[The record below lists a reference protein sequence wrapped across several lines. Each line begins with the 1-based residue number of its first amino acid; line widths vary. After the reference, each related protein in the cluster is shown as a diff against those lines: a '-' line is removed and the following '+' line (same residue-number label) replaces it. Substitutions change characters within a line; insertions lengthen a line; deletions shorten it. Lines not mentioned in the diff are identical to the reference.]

1 MSKYCAEKIA
11 ECAKWVEENG
21 LMEYGGAS
29 IKSFAEAMDINQD
42 TYHEWMKKPEFS
54 DAIKSA
60 KAKFK
65 NGLET
70 KIVNSLFKAATGY
83 EFEEIQREGT
93 ADNLKKIRKTKKY
106 VQPNIGAGIF
116 LLTNIAPERW
126 KNKISNDIRGEVKT
140 GLTFNVKNEEEK
152 ERVKELLNGLR

>member
-1 MSKYCAEKIA
+1 MAKYCEEKIQ

-21 LMEYGGAS
+21 LMEYGGAML
-29 IKSFAEAMDINQD
+29 KDFAEAMGITQE
-42 TYHEWMKKPEFS
+42 TYFQWMKQSEFS
-54 DAIKSA
+54 EAIKNA

-65 NGLET
+65 DGLET

>member
-1 MSKYCAEKIA
+1 MAKYCAEKIQ

-21 LMEYGGAS
+21 LMEYGGAML
-29 IKSFAEAMDINQD
+29 KDFAEAMGITQE
-42 TYHEWMKKPEFS
+42 TYFQWMKQSEFS
-54 DAIKSA
+54 EAIKNA

-65 NGLET
+65 DGLER
-70 KIVNSLFKAATGY
+70 KLVVSLAKAATGY
-83 EFEEIQREGT
+83 EYEEVQREGT
-93 ADNLKKIRKTKKY
+93 ADNLKKIRKTKKH

-116 LLTNIAPERW
+116 LLTNLAPERW

-152 ERVKELLNGLR
+152 EEIKELLNGLR

>member
-1 MSKYCAEKIA
+1 MAKYCEEKIQ

-21 LMEYGGAS
+21 LMEYGGAML
-29 IKSFAEAMDINQD
+29 KDFAEAMGITQE
-42 TYHEWMKKPEFS
+42 TYFQWMKQSEFS
-54 DAIKSA
+54 EAIKNA

-65 NGLET
+65 DGLER
-70 KIVNSLFKAATGY
+70 KLVVSLAKAATGY
-83 EFEEIQREGT
+83 EYEEVQREGT

-152 ERVKELLNGLR
+152 EKIKELLNGLD